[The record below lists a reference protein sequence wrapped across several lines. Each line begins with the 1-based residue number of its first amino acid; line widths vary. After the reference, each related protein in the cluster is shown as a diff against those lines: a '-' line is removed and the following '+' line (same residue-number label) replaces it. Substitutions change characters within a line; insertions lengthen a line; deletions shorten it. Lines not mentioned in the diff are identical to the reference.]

1 MDGTIWLM
9 VGITAFFFW
18 TMFVHMVTRKWV
30 FEEIEELEHAAEI
43 EAYEAARKAHKRG
56 EQHDGTVIAFPASR
70 ARAN

>member
-30 FEEIEELEHAAEI
+30 FEEIEELEHTAEI
-43 EAYEAARKAHKRG
+43 EAYEATRKRG
-56 EQHDGTVIAFPASR
+56 EQHDGTVIAFPIK
-70 ARAN
+70 RAN

>member
-30 FEEIEELEHAAEI
+30 FEEIEELEHTAEI
-43 EAYEAARKAHKRG
+43 EAYEAAHKQQKRG
-56 EQHDGTVIAFPASR
+56 ESRAGTVIAFRQR
-70 ARAN
+70 ARV